1 MYLKQENNTYRREE
15 EPMKKDGAVGMQI
28 NCVSNLIRRSIDLRI
43 AGMPGEKLSRMDS
56 WIIHY
61 MLDHQQED
69 VFQKDV
75 EKALAMTRSNVSKA
89 VDQMVSKGLIM
100 RSPVDYDARLKKLTL
115 TPKVLEIHRQIE
127 GEIAEFE
134 KLLVEG
140 FTTREL
146 EQFKDY
152 LERIAHNI
160 NDNTKRQQDERKRRV
175 SDYDQDLAS
184 QIKEYKKVSIAT
196 PIFMIL
202 EVIMETIIP
211 MMMASIIDNG
221 VSVGDAGHIYK
232 MGALMLLAACFSLFC
247 GFMGGKYGAKAST
260 GFAKNL
266 RKAMYENIQTFSFS
280 NIDKFST
287 AGLVTR
293 LTTDVTNIQNAYQML
308 LRMCMRAPFSL
319 ICAMVMS
326 FAVNTRIATVYLIAV
341 LILGAILAVLLT
353 RTTKYFNSI
362 FKKYDDLNE
371 SVQENVSAIRV
382 VKAYVREDH
391 EKEKFTKASGNVCRL
406 FTKAEAMICLNMPI
420 MQFAVY
426 TCILVISWMGAHM
439 IVSNTLTT
447 GDLSMLLTYCMNILM
462 NLMMLSMIFDYG
474 YHECGKCET
483 CG

>member
-1 MYLKQENNTYRREE
+1 LSIIKITPIVEMETIYFSTMYLKQENNTYRREE

-160 NDNTKRQQDERKRRV
+160 NDNTKRQQDERKRR
-175 SDYDQDLAS
+175 D
-184 QIKEYKKVSIAT
+184 
-196 PIFMIL
+196 F
-202 EVIMETIIP
+202 
-211 MMMASIIDNG
+211 
-221 VSVGDAGHIYK
+221 
-232 MGALMLLAACFSLFC
+232 
-247 GFMGGKYGAKAST
+247 
-260 GFAKNL
+260 
-266 RKAMYENIQTFSFS
+266 
-280 NIDKFST
+280 
-287 AGLVTR
+287 
-293 LTTDVTNIQNAYQML
+293 
-308 LRMCMRAPFSL
+308 
-319 ICAMVMS
+319 
-326 FAVNTRIATVYLIAV
+326 
-341 LILGAILAVLLT
+341 
-353 RTTKYFNSI
+353 
-362 FKKYDDLNE
+362 
-371 SVQENVSAIRV
+371 
-382 VKAYVREDH
+382 
-391 EKEKFTKASGNVCRL
+391 
-406 FTKAEAMICLNMPI
+406 
-420 MQFAVY
+420 
-426 TCILVISWMGAHM
+426 
-439 IVSNTLTT
+439 
-447 GDLSMLLTYCMNILM
+447 
-462 NLMMLSMIFDYG
+462 
-474 YHECGKCET
+474 
-483 CG
+483 